1 MRGPGQNCTTVSQS
15 SWRPQPG
22 TVALLAILLL
32 GTGLRC
38 LYANAPLLDAHR
50 WRQVD
55 TAAIARNLYEDSFNI
70 FYPQIDW
77 GGRHGYVESEFP
89 IVPALTA
96 LVYMA
101 TGPDERLGRFVAIG
115 FSAAA
120 IFAIYALAAELLGQ
134 AGGRAAAF
142 LLAISPSAV
151 YYGRT
156 VMPEAPMLFF
166 SIAGLLGFVR
176 YFRTGSRRALV
187 AGSSAAALAW
197 LAKPVA
203 LVIVAP
209 ILGVAWNSR
218 GRRVLQDRAF
228 VIAFVSAFAIAA
240 AWYVHAVMIY
250 HETGLTFGIGYPTMT
265 YPAMYASGPWRSFS
279 KWSTIELLTSSAFYW
294 KMARQIY
301 FFHLTPLGLGV
312 AAAGWFFWR
321 RNDRRTV
328 PDLWLLAVAAF
339 ILVAGKGN
347 SNHDYYQLPLVPVAA
362 LYFGAAA
369 APVFDGAVIRK
380 HVGTGR
386 GAALALGTLLFGFGL
401 LSFYFSG
408 VVRSHFRPDNLDTP
422 IREAGAAMERVVPAD
437 ALMVVVDYGVNSP
450 MLLYYAHR
458 RGWSFDLP
466 SINAETVQNL
476 QHFGARYF
484 AATDWP
490 KLQTQRPDLKWYLEL
505 HQRVALDRAP
515 AKAALFDLSKRRD

>member
-1 MRGPGQNCTTVSQS
+1 
-15 SWRPQPG
+15 
-22 TVALLAILLL
+22 
-32 GTGLRC
+32 
-38 LYANAPLLDAHR
+38 LYADAPLLDAHR

-55 TAAIARNLYEDSFNI
+55 TAAIARNFYEDSFNI

-89 IVPALTA
+89 IVSALTA
-96 LVYMA
+96 LIYSVA
-101 TGPDERLGRFVAIG
+101 GPDERFGRFVAIG
-115 FSAAA
+115 FSVAA
-120 IFAIYALAAELLGQ
+120 IVAIYALAGELLGQ

-176 YFRTGSRRALV
+176 YFRTGSSRALV
-187 AGSSAAALAW
+187 AGASACALAW

-218 GRRVLQDRAF
+218 GRRFLQDRAF
-228 VIAFVSAFAIAA
+228 VIAFVSAFALAA
-240 AWYVHAVMIY
+240 AWYLHAMMIY

-265 YPAMYASGPWRSFS
+265 YPAIYATGPWYPFS
-279 KWSTIELLTSSAFYW
+279 KWSTLELLGSSAFYR
-294 KMARQIY
+294 KMATQIY
-301 FFHLTPLGLGV
+301 FLHLTPLGLGV
-312 AAAGWFFWR
+312 AAVGWFFWR
-321 RNDRRTV
+321 RNDRRIV
-328 PDLWLLAVAAF
+328 PDLWLLGVVAF
-339 ILVAGKGN
+339 ILAAGKGN

-380 HVGTGR
+380 HVGTGG
-386 GAALALGTLLFGFGL
+386 GAMLSLGALLFAFGL
-401 LSFYFSG
+401 MSFYFSG
-408 VVRSHFRPDNLDTP
+408 IVRSHFRPSNLDTR
-422 IREAGAAMERVVPAD
+422 IRDAGTAMERVVPAD
-437 ALMVVVDYGVNSP
+437 ALMVVVEYGVNSP

-458 RGWSFDLP
+458 RGWSFDLR

-490 KLQTQRPDLKWYLEL
+490 RLQAQRPELNQYLEL
-505 HQRVALDRAP
+505 HKRVELARAP
-515 AKAALFDLSKRRD
+515 ARVALFDLSRRRE